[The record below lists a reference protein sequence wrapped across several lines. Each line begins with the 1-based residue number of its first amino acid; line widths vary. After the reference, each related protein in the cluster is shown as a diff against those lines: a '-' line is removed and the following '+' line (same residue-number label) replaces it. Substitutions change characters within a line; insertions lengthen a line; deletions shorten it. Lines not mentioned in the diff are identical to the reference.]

1 MKILIAE
8 DEKLIADQLIGQL
21 HDIGYSAIELVSN
34 STDAILSFNKTEPDL
49 VILDIGL
56 RDSKLDGI
64 DLSKKLQTIR
74 PFPCIFLSGFS
85 DDATLSRVK
94 SVPHS
99 DFLVK
104 PCSTRQLYVSIDR
117 AIDNFAEEQSDSNQI
132 SACHY
137 IPTNDSFF
145 VRGTNGA
152 YEKVTMKTLQWIES
166 VRGGCEIYVESGK
179 HYMLTASLNSFLL
192 QFQHSSLT
200 RVHRSYVV
208 NRDNVIAHKDKSLI
222 FNIGG
227 VRKNIPCSQ
236 AYWAEI
242 KNQFKT
248 LKSD

>member
-21 HDIGYSAIELVSN
+21 NDIGYSAIELVSN
-34 STDAILSFNKTEPDL
+34 STDAILCFNKTEPDL

-64 DLSKKLQTIR
+64 ELSKKLQAIR

-85 DDATLSRVK
+85 DEVTLSRVK
-94 SVPHS
+94 SVAHS
-99 DFLVK
+99 DFLIK

-117 AIDNFAEEQSDSNQI
+117 AIDNFAENKSITNQL
-132 SACHY
+132 SGCHY

-192 QFQHSSLT
+192 QFQHPSLL

-208 NRDNVIAHKDKSLI
+208 NRDKVIAHKDKSLI
-222 FNIGG
+222 FDINGTTKI
-227 VRKNIPCSQ
+227 IPCSQ
-236 AYWAEI
+236 AYWTEI

>member
-21 HDIGYSAIELVSN
+21 NDIGYSAIELVSN

-137 IPTNDSFF
+137 IPP
-145 VRGTNGA
+145 
-152 YEKVTMKTLQWIES
+152 M
-166 VRGGCEIYVESGK
+166 
-179 HYMLTASLNSFLL
+179 TASLYEE
-192 QFQHSSLT
+192 QTVLT
-200 RVHRSYVV
+200 R
-208 NRDNVIAHKDKSLI
+208 K
-222 FNIGG
+222 
-227 VRKNIPCSQ
+227 
-236 AYWAEI
+236 
-242 KNQFKT
+242 
-248 LKSD
+248 